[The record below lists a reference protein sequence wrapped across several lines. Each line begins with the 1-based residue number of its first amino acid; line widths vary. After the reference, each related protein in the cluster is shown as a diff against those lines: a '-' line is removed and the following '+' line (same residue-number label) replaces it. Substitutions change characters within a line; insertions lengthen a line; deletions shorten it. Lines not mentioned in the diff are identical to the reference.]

1 MQFLREDCGWDGP
14 LGAYPDHGLFAA
26 PEWIF
31 YELDNKEAIE
41 YVEDW
46 VKTYNVQASRVCAC
60 VGQVVW
66 GGVYCVCVRA
76 CVRVCVLCVCVFDR

>member
-1 MQFLREDCGWDGP
+1 MTALFSCFLQFVREDCGWDGP

-46 VKTYNVQASRVCAC
+46 VKAYNVQASRVR
-60 VGQVVW
+60 W
-66 GGVYCVCVRA
+66 GGG
-76 CVRVCVLCVCVFDR
+76 LS